1 MKYKKL
7 KLVTKILAIITIC
20 LISFVGI
27 YNQKL
32 NKMENVVK
40 DYAKSKDLTGYRE
53 ITFDVS
59 NATKVLDESGN
70 VVGNTDSIDD
80 STIERNKYTKSEEK
94 VNSDDIL
101 NEENFDKVQKI
112 FEKRLA
118 GLGVEEYNISVD
130 KQSGKVYLQVP
141 EDEKADNIVSN
152 IKEVG
157 DFQIKDSNDG
167 TVYIDNSHL
176 KSAKVMYN
184 QTKNGTVVFLEIQLN
199 KEGTKILEDLSTNKY
214 ATLKESSEDTSSEE
228 NTNITENTT
237 EDTNTTE
244 DKNTT
249 EDTNTTEDENT
260 TDETNKSD
268 EESSSEDNK
277 KEQSKIDLMISG
289 SKILSTSFDEPM
301 KDGKIDLTMNS
312 ATTDNSKISDY
323 FNSASKVAIL
333 LDNGAL
339 PISYTLNENKYVT
352 TDISSDIINKVII
365 SLLVIFGILLI
376 YMIIK
381 YKSKG
386 FISAICFIGLVA
398 VYSLILR
405 YTNVQISIES
415 IVAIII
421 ALGLNYVFN
430 INLLKTENDDKKSYN
445 KKYLNMIAKVIP
457 ALAISII
464 FCFTKWSIFV
474 TFGMT
479 MFWGIAL
486 ILLYNFIVTRNI
498 VNN

>member
-7 KLVTKILAIITIC
+7 KLVTKILAIIAIC

-27 YNQKL
+27 YSQKL

-80 STIERNKYTKSEEK
+80 STIESNKYTKSEEK
-94 VNSDDIL
+94 VNSDDVL
-101 NEENFDKVQKI
+101 TEENFDKVQKI

-184 QTKNGTVVFLEIQLN
+184 QTQNGTVVFLEIQLN

-228 NTNITENTT
+228 NTT
-237 EDTNTTE
+237 
-244 DKNTT
+244 
-249 EDTNTTEDENT
+249 ENT

-323 FNSASKVAIL
+323 FDSASKVAIL
-333 LDNGAL
+333 LDNGVL
-339 PISYTLNENKYVT
+339 PISYTLDENKYVT

-381 YKSKG
+381 YKLKG
-386 FISAICFIGLVA
+386 FISAICFIGLAA

-430 INLLKTENDDKKSYN
+430 INLLKIENDDKKSYN

-464 FCFTKWSIFV
+464 FCFTKWSILV